1 VLLRYTQAL
10 ITQISQTGVCNRLHS
25 VEQRLCRWLLLSHD
39 RVQSDELLMTQE
51 LISNMLGMRREGVTV
66 AAARLKDAGLID
78 YTRGHIK
85 ILDRAGLEA
94 AVCECYRIVKD
105 ELDRLFRPG
114 AQSGPE

>member
-1 VLLRYTQAL
+1 
-10 ITQISQTGVCNRLHS
+10 
-25 VEQRLCRWLLLSHD
+25 
-39 RVQSDELLMTQE
+39 
-51 LISNMLGMRREGVTV
+51 V